1 MNLDTAPDPAPN
13 DPESAPPRTESAP
26 QTSRVAEAAVHSLDP
41 RLVIVQRI
49 GGGIFGAIVCL
60 LHFLVAVTLWL
71 TRGWHPDTIVFVAAW
86 PLMTA
91 FLAWLAIAWPAI
103 SYRRRRYRLD
113 RTGIEIWTGVIWRQV
128 IAVPRS
134 RVQHI
139 DVSQGPIERAY
150 GLATLSIHTAGTE
163 YSKVDLP
170 GLDHGT
176 ALAVR
181 DSLLPTD
188 AERAV

>member
-1 MNLDTAPDPAPN
+1 L
-13 DPESAPPRTESAP
+13 PRTESAV
-26 QTSRVAEAAVHSLDP
+26 QTDGAARAAARSLDP
-41 RLVIVQRI
+41 RLVTVHRI
-49 GGGIFGAIVCL
+49 GGAIFGAIVCL
-60 LHFLVAVTLWL
+60 IHLVTAVTLWL
-71 TRGWHPDTIVFVAAW
+71 TRGWHPDTIILVTAW
-86 PLMTA
+86 PLVTA

-103 SYRRRRYRLD
+103 SFRYRRYRVD
-113 RTGIEIWTGVIWRQV
+113 RAGIEIWTGVVWRQV

-150 GLATLSIHTAGTE
+150 GLATLSIHTAGTA

-170 GLDHGT
+170 GLDHPT

-181 DSLLPTD
+181 DALLPKD

>member
-1 MNLDTAPDPAPN
+1 MDVQSGSDPPPQA
-13 DPESAPPRTESAP
+13 ESPARPAGTGEGVIRP
-26 QTSRVAEAAVHSLDP
+26 LDP
-41 RLVIVQRI
+41 RLVTVHRL
-49 GGGIFGAIVCL
+49 GGAIFGAIICL
-60 LHFLVAVTLWL
+60 IHLGVAFTLWL
-71 TRGWHPDTIVFVAAW
+71 RRGWHADTVLFAAAW

-91 FLAWLAIAWPAI
+91 FLVWLALFWPAI
-103 SYRRRRYRLD
+103 SYRYRRYRLD
-113 RTGIEIWTGVIWRQV
+113 RTGIEIWAGVVWRQV

-170 GLDHGT
+170 GLDHAI

-181 DSLLPTD
+181 DSLLPKD